1 MASNRNALKKYAPQ
15 ARLDFIQAMT
25 NRAAQFGITKVS
37 ITQGAVQGDLY
48 ILNGKAFPRSV
59 ASQRDRLASRVAR
72 DGFDQAMEA
81 IAYTWFNRFLAIR
94 YMEIHDY
101 FDHGFRV
108 LSHPG
113 GNGEPQIL
121 EQVANVDL
129 PGLNRDEIVSLKL
142 DGTKDEQIYR
152 KIVIAQC
159 NDLHRAMPFLFERID
174 DETELLLPENLLQS
188 DSIIRKLVN
197 EIDEVEWQEI
207 EIIGWLYQ
215 YYISDKKDAVIGKVV
230 KSEDI
235 PAATQLFTPNWIVK
249 YMVQN
254 SLGAQWMA
262 TYPNSALAREME
274 YYIAP
279 AEQTSEVQGQ
289 LDAITPKELDPEA
302 ITLIDPAVGSGHI
315 LVEAYNLF
323 RTIYLERGY
332 TRKEAA
338 RAILSKNLFG
348 LDIDTRAAQMA
359 GFALLMKARADD
371 RSLLRDP
378 PRINV
383 LAIKDSRGIDAD
395 VLASTLVPD
404 ERFELV
410 PSGDL
415 LPETLPQPT
424 LTARRSSSR
433 EGAAIRS
440 LIALFEGA
448 DTFGSLINVPK
459 NIQESLDMIE
469 ALVAKPLSTDLLSR
483 QAQVDA
489 RDQIMPLIHQAR
501 LLGATYD
508 CVVAN
513 PPYIGVKGM
522 NPKLKKYL
530 QDNYGD
536 VKSDVFAAFIVRDTL
551 FAKPSGRLGFMSPFV
566 WMFISSYEKLR
577 SYLLDKKTITSL
589 VQLEYSGFDGAT
601 VPICTFTLS
610 NSHNSDFKGS
620 YVRLSDFRGSENQAP
635 KTLEAIAN
643 PDCGWLFSAA
653 ASDFE
658 KIPGSPIAYWSSDA
672 MLRCYSGGVPLKER
686 APAKLGMR
694 TGDNHK
700 WLRLWHEVSRN
711 NSKYDSS
718 NSQEAV
724 QSGKSW
730 FPYTKGGEFRRWY
743 GNNEWVIFW
752 HNDGYEIKKET
763 LEKYPQLSWE
773 NLGWKISNEHD
784 FFKKSCT
791 WSFISSSNFGVRI
804 ATGGALFDVAGSS
817 AFPATNELYQVAG
830 FLCSKLAFEF
840 LKQLNPTLNFQ
851 VANINSLPWMDV
863 SKHGPQIDEIVQE
876 LLEISKSDWDSKE
889 TSWDFASADVVNQI
903 TIPSSLSQNYACL
916 RDKWRHTT
924 LNMQQ
929 LEAENNRL
937 FIDAYGLKDELSPD
951 VPLHEITLT
960 CNPHYRYGGDLTEAE
975 REERL
980 KSDTMRELISYA
992 VGCVMG
998 RYSLA
1003 EPGLIYAH
1011 SGGVDFDPARYGK
1024 FPVDE
1029 DSIIP
1034 ITDDPW
1040 FEDDAATRIEE
1051 FLGVVWTGAPVM
1063 ETLRILTDG
1072 LTMGKGGEPRDV
1084 LRVYL
1089 SKQFF
1094 KDHLQTYKNRPIY
1107 WLFSSGKQ
1115 KAFEALVYLHRYNEG
1130 TLARMRT
1137 NYVTPLMGKL
1147 QQRIS
1152 DLEAEVASSASSAE
1166 KTRKTKE
1173 KDKFGKQLV
1182 ELRRF
1187 DEELR
1192 HLADQRIAIDLDDGV
1207 KVNYAKFG
1215 NLLSGVDKI
1224 CGKDKDD

>member
-15 ARLDFIQAMT
+15 ARLDFIQAMI
-25 NRAAQFGITKVS
+25 NRAAQFGITKS
-37 ITQGAVQGDLY
+37 TITQGVVQGDLY
-48 ILNGKAFPRSV
+48 ILNGKAFPRAV
-59 ASQRDRLASRVAR
+59 AEQRDRLTSRIAR
-72 DGFDQAMEA
+72 DGFDQVMEA

-108 LSHPG
+108 LSHPEG
-113 GNGEPQIL
+113 HDEPQIL
-121 EQVANVDL
+121 EQIAKVDL
-129 PGLNRDEIVSLKL
+129 PGLKREEIVSLKI

-152 KIVIAQC
+152 KILIAQC

-188 DSIIRKLVN
+188 DSIARKLVN
-197 EIDEVEWQEI
+197 EVDEVEWQEI

-215 YYISDKKDAVIGKVV
+215 YYISDKKDEVIGKVV

-249 YMVQN
+249 YMVHN
-254 SLGAQWMA
+254 SLGAQWME
-262 TYPNSALAREME
+262 TYPNSTLRGEME

-279 AEQTSEVQGQ
+279 SEQTPEVQAQ
-289 LDAITPKELDPEA
+289 LEAITPKELDPES

-338 RAILSKNLFG
+338 RAILTKNLFG

-383 LAIKDSRGIDAD
+383 LAIKDSREMDAD
-395 VLASTLVPD
+395 ALTSTLVPD
-404 ERFELV
+404 ERFEIV

-415 LPETLPQPT
+415 LPDTLPQPT
-424 LTARRSSSR
+424 LTARRSNSK
-433 EGAAIRS
+433 EGAAIRA
-440 LIALFEGA
+440 LIAMFDGA
-448 DTFGSLINVPK
+448 DTFGSLITVPQS
-459 NIQESLDMIE
+459 ILDSLDMIE
-469 ALVAKPLSTDLLSR
+469 ALLAKPISSDLLR
-483 QAQVDA
+483 RHAQLDA
-489 RDQIMPLIHQAR
+489 RDKITPLVNQAR
-501 LLGATYD
+501 LLGSHYD

-530 QDNYGD
+530 QDNFTD
-536 VKSDVFAAFIVRDTL
+536 VKSDVFAAFIIRDTL
-551 FAKPSGRLGFMSPFV
+551 FAKPKGRLGFMSPFV

-577 SYLLDKKTITSL
+577 AYLLDKKTITSL

-610 NSHNSDFKGS
+610 NSHNADFKGS

-635 KTLEAIAN
+635 KTLEAIA
-643 PDCGWLFSAA
+643 DQSCGWFFRAS

-658 KIPGSPIAYWSSDA
+658 KIPGSPIAYWLSKAAFTVFED
-672 MLRCYSGGVPLKER
+672 GVSLSEIAEPR
-686 APAKLGMR
+686 LGLA
-694 TGDNHK
+694 TTDNK
-700 WLRLWHEVSRN
+700 KYLRLWFELSHKSLTLDCKSRE
-711 NSKYDSS
+711 
-718 NSQEAV
+718 EARE
-724 QSGKSW
+724 SGRKW
-730 FPYTKGGEFRRWY
+730 FPYNKGGEFRRWY
-743 GNNEWVIFW
+743 GNNEYFVNWQF
-752 HNDGYEIKKET
+752 DGREIKSDV
-763 LEKYPQLSWE
+763 LRKYPYLNGNPGFVTKNQDFYFRAGITWTYINSAF
-773 NLGWKISNEHD
+773 LGMRYSP
-784 FFKKSCT
+784 SG
-791 WSFISSSNFGVRI
+791 FI
-804 ATGGALFDVAGSS
+804 FDVAGSS
-817 AFPATNELYQVAG
+817 VFPSHDLHFPLLGY
-830 FLCSKLAFEF
+830 LCSKVAKEF
-840 LKQLNPTLNFQ
+840 IDVLNPTM
-851 VANINSLPWMDV
+851 NIQAGNVGKLPIIPAALHAVDQDAVESLV
-863 SKHGPQIDEIVQE
+863 RFSKI
-876 LLEISKSDWDSKE
+876 DWDSFE
-889 TSWDFASADVVNQI
+889 TSWEFAKN
-903 TIPSSLSQNYACL
+903 PLLSIG
-916 RDKWRHTT
+916 
-924 LNMQQ
+924 QQ
-929 LEAENNRL
+929 AQGLEAAYIGLRALWRNQTEEMQSLEEKNNSV
-937 FIDAYGLKDELSPD
+937 FINAYGLQGELTPY
-951 VPLHEITLT
+951 VPISEVTLS
-960 CNPHYRYGGDLTEAE
+960 CNPHYRYGGNLTDIA

-980 KSDTMRELISYA
+980 KSDTMCELISYA
-992 VGCVMG
+992 IGCIMG
-998 RYSLA
+998 RYSLS

-1011 SGGVDFDPARYGK
+1011 SGGVDFDPGRYGT
-1024 FPVDE
+1024 FPADE
-1029 DSIIP
+1029 DGIIP
-1034 ITDDPW
+1034 ITEDPW

-1051 FLGVVWTGAPVM
+1051 FIGLAWPEAPVM
-1063 ETLRILTDG
+1063 ETLGMLTDG
-1072 LTMGKGGEPRDV
+1072 LAMSKGGEPREA
-1084 LRVYL
+1084 LRGYL

-1166 KTRKTKE
+1166 KARKTKE
-1173 KDKFGKQLV
+1173 KDKYGKQLV

-1207 KVNYAKFG
+1207 RVNYAKFG

>member
-15 ARLDFIQAMT
+15 ARLDFIQAIT
-25 NRAAQFGITKVS
+25 NRAAQFGISKSS

-48 ILNGKAFPRSV
+48 ILNGKAFPRAV
-59 ASQRDRLASRVAR
+59 AEQRDRLTSRITR
-72 DGFDQAMEA
+72 DGFEQVMEA

-101 FDHGFRV
+101 FEHGFRV
-108 LSHPG
+108 LSHPQG
-113 GNGEPQIL
+113 HGEPQIL
-121 EQVANVDL
+121 EQVAKVDL

-142 DGTKDEQIYR
+142 DGTKEEQIYR

-188 DSIIRKLVN
+188 DSIVRKLVN
-197 EIDEVEWQEI
+197 EVDEVEWQEI

-215 YYISDKKDAVIGKVV
+215 YYISDKKDEVIGKVV

-262 TYPNSALAREME
+262 TYPNSTLRGEME

-279 AEQTSEVQGQ
+279 SEQTPEVQAQ
-289 LDAITPKELDPEA
+289 LEAITPKELDPES

-338 RAILSKNLFG
+338 RAILTKNLFG

-383 LAIKDSRGIDAD
+383 LAIKDSREMDAD
-395 VLASTLVPD
+395 ALTSTLVPD
-404 ERFELV
+404 ERFEIV

-424 LTARRSSSR
+424 LTARRSNSK
-433 EGAAIRS
+433 EGAAIRA
-440 LIALFEGA
+440 LIGLFDGA
-448 DTFGSLINVPK
+448 DTFGSLITVPQS
-459 NIQESLDMIE
+459 ILDSLDMID
-469 ALVAKPLSTDLLSR
+469 ALLAKPISSDLLRR
-483 QAQVDA
+483 QAQLDA
-489 RDQIMPLIHQAR
+489 RDQITPLVNQAR
-501 LLGATYD
+501 LLGEHYD

-513 PPYIGVKGM
+513 PPYMGSKAMNAALKGFAQ
-522 NPKLKKYL
+522 KQYS
-530 QDNYGD
+530 DG
-536 VKSDVFAAFIVRDTL
+536 KSDL
-551 FAKPSGRLGFMSPFV
+551 FAMFIERGFHFLRENGRHAMVTMQS
-566 WMFISSYEKLR
+566 WMFLSSYEALR
-577 SYLLDKKTITSL
+577 TRLLGEATLNCMAHMGNGVMGIAFGTA
-589 VQLEYSGFDGAT
+589 AT
-601 VPICTFTLS
+601 VFQKIRSTDS
-610 NSHNSDFKGS
+610 KGS
-620 YVRLSDFRGSENQAP
+620 FSWVEWADIEDDKPLKWPPKNERNSSGNAFSGVFRAS
-635 KTLEAIAN
+635 
-643 PDCGWLFSAA
+643 

-658 KIPGSPIAYWSSDA
+658 KIPGSPIAYWVSERIRDVFLEGSD
-672 MLRCYSGGVPLKER
+672 LEEI
-686 APAKLGMR
+686 APVRQGMA
-694 TGDNHK
+694 TGDNDTF
-700 WLRLWHEVSRN
+700 LRAWHEVDTTKVSYNCGTKSEAFSSGSR
-711 NSKYDSS
+711 
-718 NSQEAV
+718 
-724 QSGKSW
+724 W
-730 FPYTKGGEFRRWY
+730 FPYNKGGSYRKWNGNKEFLIRFDR
-743 GNNEWVIFW
+743 EA
-752 HNDGYEIKKET
+752 YEILKT
-763 LEKYPQLSWE
+763 VGNHCPSE
-773 NLGWKISNEHD
+773 NFYFSPAV
-784 FFKKSCT
+784 T
-791 WSFISSSNFGVRI
+791 WSFISSAYFGVRQ
-804 ATGGALFDVAGSS
+804 AEKGFVFDVAGSS
-817 AFPATNELYQVAG
+817 CFPPDEIMSTVTG
-830 FLCSKLAFEF
+830 FLCSKLPTIFLAATNPTINFQAGNIRSLPISKYFE
-840 LKQLNPTLNFQ
+840 QLNVDHL
-851 VANINSLPWMDV
+851 VIRLV
-863 SKHGPQIDEIVQE
+863 EIAR
-876 LLEISKSDWDSKE
+876 SDWDNHE
-889 TSWDFASADVVNQI
+889 RSWDFQSPPILTSSSNTTPSLLSSYNALCDKARNII
-903 TIPSSLSQNYACL
+903 TEMKCL
-916 RDKWRHTT
+916 
-924 LNMQQ
+924 
-929 LEAENNRL
+929 EEENNRV
-937 FIDAYGLKDELSPD
+937 FIDAYGLQKDLTPN
-951 VPLHEITLT
+951 VPLSQITLT
-960 CNPHYRYGGDLTEAE
+960 CNPDYRYGDDLTEAE
-975 REERL
+975 REDQL
-980 KSDTMRELISYA
+980 KSDTMSEIISYA

-1011 SGGVDFDPARYGK
+1011 SGGVDFDPTRYGA
-1024 FPVDE
+1024 FPTDE
-1029 DSIIP
+1029 DGIIP
-1034 ITDDPW
+1034 ITEDPW

-1051 FLGVVWTGAPVM
+1051 FLGVAWPEAPVM
-1063 ETLRILTDG
+1063 ETLSTLTDG
-1072 LTMGKGGEPRDV
+1072 LTMGKGGEPRDA
-1084 LRVYL
+1084 LRGYL

-1166 KTRKTKE
+1166 KARKTKE
-1173 KDKFGKQLV
+1173 KDKLGKQLV

>member
-25 NRAAQFGITKVS
+25 NRAAQFGITKAS

-59 ASQRDRLASRVAR
+59 ASQRDRLASRIAR

-113 GNGEPQIL
+113 SNGEPQIL
-121 EQVANVDL
+121 EQVAKVDL

-142 DGTKDEQIYR
+142 DGSKDEQIYR
-152 KIVIAQC
+152 KILIAQC

-188 DSIIRKLVN
+188 DSIIRKLVD

-215 YYISDKKDAVIGKVV
+215 YYISDKKDEVIGKVV

-279 AEQTSEVQGQ
+279 TEQTPEVQAQ
-289 LDAITPKELDPEA
+289 LDAITSKELDSEA

-338 RAILSKNLFG
+338 RSILSKNLFG

-383 LAIKDSRGIDAD
+383 LAIRDSREMDAD
-395 VLASTLVPD
+395 ALASTLVPD

-410 PSGDL
+410 PSNDL

-424 LTARRSSSR
+424 LTARRSNSK
-433 EGAAIRS
+433 EGAAIRA
-440 LIALFEGA
+440 LIALFDGA
-448 DTFGSLINVPK
+448 DTFGSLITVP
-459 NIQESLDMIE
+459 QSVLGSLDMIE

-536 VKSDVFAAFIVRDTL
+536 VKSDVFAAFIVRGTL
-551 FAKPSGRLGFMSPFV
+551 FAKPNGKLGFMSPFV

-577 SYLLDKKTITSL
+577 SYVLDKKTITSL

-610 NSHNSDFKGS
+610 NTHSADFKGG

-635 KTLEAIAN
+635 KTLEAISDPN
-643 PDCGWLFSAA
+643 CGWFFTAS
-653 ASDFE
+653 ASDFA
-658 KIPGSPIAYWSSDA
+658 KLPGSPIAYWLSEKLRSAFSNFQPLSTFATARQGLSTTDNNRFVRYWHEININDFGHGFSNTSDA
-672 MLRCYSGGVPLKER
+672 DTSGF
-686 APAKLGMR
+686 
-694 TGDNHK
+694 K
-700 WLRLWHEVSRN
+700 WFPFNKGGAYRRWAGN
-711 NSKYDSS
+711 NELVVNWANDGSEIKSTIISKYPYLNGNPDFVAKNTSFYFKPGLTWSALSSGTFSLRDHPIGFIFSDKGQAMFPFDPSHKFSLCGLLNSNVAVQVLKALSPTLDFNSGYIANIPCAIVEASWVPELISISQNDWDSYETS
-718 NSQEAV
+718 WNFQTHSLFRSDNRASSIQAAYRAARIFFDKQTLKMASLEKENNIEFSAVYGLQEAV
-724 QSGKSW
+724 HS
-730 FPYTKGGEFRRWY
+730 
-743 GNNEWVIFW
+743 N
-752 HNDGYEIKKET
+752 
-763 LEKYPQLSWE
+763 
-773 NLGWKISNEHD
+773 ISME
-784 FFKKSCT
+784 S
-791 WSFISSSNFGVRI
+791 
-804 ATGGALFDVAGSS
+804 
-817 AFPATNELYQVAG
+817 
-830 FLCSKLAFEF
+830 
-840 LKQLNPTLNFQ
+840 
-851 VANINSLPWMDV
+851 V
-863 SKHGPQIDEIVQE
+863 S
-876 LLEISKSDWDSKE
+876 
-889 TSWDFASADVVNQI
+889 
-903 TIPSSLSQNYACL
+903 
-916 RDKWRHTT
+916 
-924 LNMQQ
+924 
-929 LEAENNRL
+929 
-937 FIDAYGLKDELSPD
+937 
-951 VPLHEITLT
+951 LT
-960 CNPHYRYGGDLTEAE
+960 CNPHYRYGGNLSDAE
-975 REERL
+975 REDRL
-980 KSDTMRELISYA
+980 RSDTMRELISYA

-1011 SGGVDFDPARYGK
+1011 SGGIDFNLNRYGR
-1024 FPVDE
+1024 FPADE
-1029 DSIIP
+1029 DGIIP
-1034 ITDDPW
+1034 ITEDPW
-1040 FEDDAATRIEE
+1040 FEDDVTNRIEE
-1051 FLGVVWTGAPVM
+1051 FLGVAWPAAPVM
-1063 ETLRILTDG
+1063 ETLSTLTDG
-1072 LTMGKGGEPRDV
+1072 LTIGKGGEPRDA
-1084 LRVYL
+1084 LRGYL

-1152 DLEAEVASSASSAE
+1152 DLEADVASSASSAE
-1166 KTRKTKE
+1166 KARKTKE

>member
-1 MASNRNALKKYAPQ
+1 MASNRNALKKYGPQ

-25 NRAAQFGITKVS
+25 NRAAQFGITKAS

-48 ILNGKAFPRSV
+48 ILNGKAFPRS
-59 ASQRDRLASRVAR
+59 AAGQRDRLASRITR

-108 LSHPG
+108 LSHPEG
-113 GNGEPQIL
+113 HSEPQIL
-121 EQVANVDL
+121 EQVAKVDL

-152 KIVIAQC
+152 KILIAQC

-197 EIDEVEWQEI
+197 EIDEVEWREI

-215 YYISDKKDAVIGKVV
+215 YYISDKKDEVIGKVV

-249 YMVQN
+249 YIVQN

-262 TYPNSALAREME
+262 TYPNSTLRGEME

-279 AEQTSEVQGQ
+279 GEQTPEVQAQ
-289 LDAITPKELDPEA
+289 VEAITPKELDPEL

-338 RAILSKNLFG
+338 RAILTKNLFG

-378 PRINV
+378 PKINV
-383 LAIKDSRGIDAD
+383 IAIKDGHEMDAD
-395 VLASTLVPD
+395 ALTSAVVPD
-404 ERFELV
+404 EPFEIV

-424 LTARRSSSR
+424 LTARRESSK
-433 EGAAIRS
+433 EGAAIRA

-448 DTFGSLINVPK
+448 DNFGSLITVPQDILK
-459 NIQESLDMIE
+459 SLDMIE
-469 ALVAKPLSTDLLSR
+469 ALLATPISTDLLQR
-483 QAQVDA
+483 QAQLDA
-489 RDQIMPLIHQAR
+489 REQITPLINQAR
-501 LLGATYD
+501 LLGARYD

-513 PPYIGVKGM
+513 PPYGGSRYM
-522 NPKLKKYL
+522 NNDLRL
-530 QDNYGD
+530 FARDNYELSKADLYTMFLQRGF
-536 VKSDVFAAFIVRDTL
+536 SLCREN
-551 FAKPSGRLGFMSPFV
+551 GRSSYVCPFV
-566 WMFISSYEKLR
+566 WMYTSTFEEIRKLI
-577 SYLLDKKTITSL
+577 LDKASICSL
-589 VQLEYSGFDGAT
+589 IQLEYNAFEPAMVPVATFSLLHDLKTSGTYIDLGE
-601 VPICTFTLS
+601 
-610 NSHNSDFKGS
+610 FKGHN
-620 YVRLSDFRGSENQAP
+620 NQAP
-635 KTLEAIAN
+635 RTLDAIAD
-643 PDCGWLFSAA
+643 PTVPYRYQAESASFA
-653 ASDFE
+653 
-658 KIPGSPIAYWSSDA
+658 KIPGSPIAYKASPS
-672 MLRCYSGGVPLKER
+672 LRSLFSTER
-686 APAKLGMR
+686 
-694 TGDNHK
+694 
-700 WLRLWHEVSRN
+700 RL
-711 NSKYDSS
+711 
-718 NSQEAV
+718 
-724 QSGKSW
+724 
-730 FPYTKGGEFRRWY
+730 GEFCDFTGSQNKT
-743 GNNEWVIFW
+743 GNNEIYTRMHWELNVADVGQGRRW
-752 HNDGYEIKKET
+752 TVYAKGGG
-763 LEKYPQLSWE
+763 EKRW
-773 NLGWKISNEHD
+773 
-784 FFKKSCT
+784 F
-791 WSFISSSNFGVRI
+791 
-804 ATGGALFDVAGSS
+804 
-817 AFPATNELYQVAG
+817 G
-830 FLCSKLAFEF
+830 FLNSVVDWSISAREFYMQNPTSNLLSEAFWFRPGITYSMLTSNTATFRILPNGCVYDMGGPSFHPDPQDNYIF
-840 LKQLNPTLNFQ
+840 LSLCNSNIAKIVFNILNPTLNLQTRDVKNLPVHSALFSKRHELNAI
-851 VANINSLPWMDV
+851 VSKLVDAATDDWNSLETSAGFVRPTALNYKNAEEGILSAIRLTKERIQNV
-863 SKHGPQIDEIVQE
+863 RELEIE
-876 LLEISKSDWDSKE
+876 NNRILLEI
-889 TSWDFASADVVNQI
+889 
-903 TIPSSLSQNYACL
+903 
-916 RDKWRHTT
+916 
-924 LNMQQ
+924 
-929 LEAENNRL
+929 
-937 FIDAYGLKDELSPD
+937 YGLSGNISPD
-951 VPLHEITLT
+951 IKDRDIFFEETDIAI
-960 CNPHYRYGGDLTEAE
+960 EAK
-975 REERL
+975 RIF
-980 KSDTMRELISYA
+980 SFA

-1003 EPGLIYAH
+1003 EQGLIYAH
-1011 SGGVDFDPARYGK
+1011 SGGIDFNQNRYGQ
-1024 FPVDE
+1024 FPADE
-1029 DSIIP
+1029 DGIVP
-1034 ITDDPW
+1034 ITEDTW
-1040 FEDDAATRIEE
+1040 FEDDAATRVEE
-1051 FLGVVWTGAPVM
+1051 FLGVVWSEVPVM
-1063 ETLRILTDG
+1063 ETLRTLTDG
-1072 LTMGKGGEPRDV
+1072 LTMGKGGEPRDA
-1084 LRVYL
+1084 LRGYL

-1147 QQRIS
+1147 QQRIN

-1166 KTRKTKE
+1166 KARKTKE
-1173 KDKFGKQLV
+1173 KEKFGKQLV
-1182 ELRRF
+1182 ELRHF

-1192 HLADQRIAIDLDDGV
+1192 HLADQRIVIDLNDGV

>member
-15 ARLDFIQAMT
+15 ARLDFIQAIT
-25 NRAAQFGITKVS
+25 NRAAQFGISKSS

-48 ILNGKAFPRSV
+48 ILNGKAFPRAV
-59 ASQRDRLASRVAR
+59 AEQRDRLTSRIAR
-72 DGFDQAMEA
+72 DGFEQVMDA

-108 LSHPG
+108 LSHPQG
-113 GNGEPQIL
+113 HGEPQIL
-121 EQVANVDL
+121 EQVAKVDL

-152 KIVIAQC
+152 KILIAQC
-159 NDLHRAMPFLFERID
+159 NDLHRAIPFLFERID

-188 DSIIRKLVN
+188 DSIVRKLVN
-197 EIDEVEWQEI
+197 EVDEVEWQEI

-215 YYISDKKDAVIGKVV
+215 YYISDKKDEVIGKVV

-262 TYPNSALAREME
+262 TYPNSTLRGEME

-279 AEQTSEVQGQ
+279 SEQTPEVQAQ
-289 LDAITPKELDPEA
+289 LEAITPKELDPES

-338 RAILSKNLFG
+338 RTILTKNLFG

-378 PRINV
+378 PMINV
-383 LAIKDSRGIDAD
+383 LAIKDSREMDAD
-395 VLASTLVPD
+395 TLTSTLVPD
-404 ERFELV
+404 ERFEIV

-415 LPETLPQPT
+415 LPETLPQPI
-424 LTARRSSSR
+424 LTARRSNSK
-433 EGAAIRS
+433 EGAAIRA
-440 LIALFEGA
+440 LIGLFDGA
-448 DTFGSLINVPK
+448 DTFGSLITVPQ
-459 NIQESLDMIE
+459 NILDSLDMIE
-469 ALVAKPLSTDLLSR
+469 ALLAKPISSDLLRR
-483 QAQVDA
+483 QAQLDA
-489 RDQIMPLIHQAR
+489 RDQIAPLVNQAR
-501 LLGATYD
+501 LLGARYD

-530 QDNYGD
+530 QDYFTD
-536 VKSDVFAAFIVRDTL
+536 VKSDVFAAFIIRDTM
-551 FAKPSGRLGFMSPFV
+551 FAKPTGKLGFMSPFV

-577 SYLLDKKTITSL
+577 AYLLDKKTITSL

-610 NSHNSDFKGS
+610 NSHNADFKGG

-643 PDCGWLFSAA
+643 PDCGWFFSAS

-658 KIPGSPIAYWSSDA
+658 KIPGSPIAYWVSERIRDVFLEGSD
-672 MLRCYSGGVPLKER
+672 LEEI
-686 APAKLGMR
+686 APVRQGMA
-694 TGDNHK
+694 TGDNDTF
-700 WLRLWHEVSRN
+700 LRAWHEVDTTKVSYNCGTKSEAFSSGSR
-711 NSKYDSS
+711 
-718 NSQEAV
+718 
-724 QSGKSW
+724 W
-730 FPYTKGGEFRRWY
+730 FPYNKGGSYRKWNGNKEFLIRFDR
-743 GNNEWVIFW
+743 EA
-752 HNDGYEIKKET
+752 YEILKT
-763 LEKYPQLSWE
+763 VGNHCPSE
-773 NLGWKISNEHD
+773 NFYFSPAV
-784 FFKKSCT
+784 T
-791 WSFISSSNFGVRI
+791 WSFISSAYFGVRQ
-804 ATGGALFDVAGSS
+804 AEKGFVFDVAGSS
-817 AFPATNELYQVAG
+817 CFPPYEIMSTVTG
-830 FLCSKLAFEF
+830 FLCSKLPTIFLAATNPTINFQAGNIRSLPISKNFE
-840 LKQLNPTLNFQ
+840 QLNVDHL
-851 VANINSLPWMDV
+851 VIRLV
-863 SKHGPQIDEIVQE
+863 EIAR
-876 LLEISKSDWDSKE
+876 SDWDNHERSWGFQSLPIL
-889 TSWDFASADVVNQI
+889 TSSSNTTPSLLSSYNALCDKARNII
-903 TIPSSLSQNYACL
+903 TEMKCL
-916 RDKWRHTT
+916 
-924 LNMQQ
+924 
-929 LEAENNRL
+929 EEENNRV
-937 FIDAYGLKDELSPD
+937 FIDAYGLQKDLTPN
-951 VPLHEITLT
+951 VPLSQITLT
-960 CNPHYRYGGDLTEAE
+960 CNPDYRYGDELTEAG
-975 REERL
+975 REDQL
-980 KSDTMRELISYA
+980 KSDTMSEIISYA

-1024 FPVDE
+1024 FASDE
-1029 DSIIP
+1029 DGIIP
-1034 ITDDPW
+1034 ITEDPW
-1040 FEDDAATRIEE
+1040 FEDDAAIRIEE
-1051 FLGVVWTGAPVM
+1051 FLGVAWPDAPIM
-1063 ETLRILTDG
+1063 ETLGTLTDG
-1072 LTMGKGGEPRDV
+1072 LTMGKGGEPRDA
-1084 LRVYL
+1084 LRGYL

-1147 QQRIS
+1147 QQRIN
-1152 DLEAEVASSASSAE
+1152 DLEAEVVSSASSAE
-1166 KTRKTKE
+1166 KARKTKE
-1173 KDKFGKQLV
+1173 KDKLGKQLV

-1207 KVNYAKFG
+1207 KVNYGKFG
-1215 NLLSGVDKI
+1215 NLLAGVDKI

>member
-25 NRAAQFGITKVS
+25 NRAAQFGISKSS

-48 ILNGKAFPRSV
+48 ILNGKAFPRAV
-59 ASQRDRLASRVAR
+59 AEQRDRLTSRIAR
-72 DGFDQAMEA
+72 DGFEQVMEA

-101 FDHGFRV
+101 FDHGFRI
-108 LSHPG
+108 LSHPQG
-113 GNGEPQIL
+113 HGEPQIL
-121 EQVANVDL
+121 EQVAKVDL

-152 KIVIAQC
+152 KILIAQC

-188 DSIIRKLVN
+188 DSIVRKLVN
-197 EIDEVEWQEI
+197 EVDEFEWQEI

-215 YYISDKKDAVIGKVV
+215 YYISDKKDEVIGKVV

-262 TYPNSALAREME
+262 TYPNSTLRGEME

-279 AEQTSEVQGQ
+279 GEQTPEVQAQ
-289 LDAITPKELDPEA
+289 LDAITPKELDPES

-338 RAILSKNLFG
+338 RAILTKNLFG
-348 LDIDTRAAQMA
+348 LDIDTRAGQMA

-383 LAIKDSRGIDAD
+383 LAIKDSREMDAD
-395 VLASTLVPD
+395 ALTSTLAPN
-404 ERFELV
+404 ERFEIV

-424 LTARRSSSR
+424 LATRRSNSK
-433 EGAAIRS
+433 EGAAIRALIS
-440 LIALFEGA
+440 LFDGA
-448 DTFGSLINVPK
+448 DTFGSLITVPQS
-459 NIQESLDMIE
+459 ILDSLDMIE
-469 ALVAKPLSTDLLSR
+469 VLLAKPISSDLLRR
-483 QAQVDA
+483 QAQLDA
-489 RDQIMPLIHQAR
+489 RDQITPLVNQAR
-501 LLGATYD
+501 LLGAHYD

-530 QDNYGD
+530 QDNFTD
-536 VKSDVFAAFIVRDTL
+536 VKSDVFAAFIIRDTL
-551 FAKPSGRLGFMSPFV
+551 FAKPKGRLGFMSPFV

-577 SYLLDKKTITSL
+577 AYLLDKKTITSL

-610 NSHNSDFKGS
+610 NSHNADFKGG
-620 YVRLSDFRGSENQAP
+620 YVRLSDFRGSETQAP

-643 PDCGWLFSAA
+643 PNCAWLFRAS
-653 ASDFE
+653 ASDFGN
-658 KIPGSPIAYWSSDA
+658 IPGSPIAYWLSRAVLASF
-672 MLRCYSGGVPLKER
+672 KENR
-686 APAKLGMR
+686 KLGELAPGSFGMS
-694 TGDNHK
+694 TADTSIIHQ
-700 WLRLWHEVSRN
+700 WFEVPRSRILFDAIT
-711 NSKYDSS
+711 SEQFDEHTPFAPYD
-718 NSQEAV
+718 
-724 QSGKSW
+724 
-730 FPYTKGGEFRRWY
+730 KGGPFRRWY
-743 GNNEWVIFW
+743 GNRCHVINW
-752 HNDGYEIKKET
+752 KNDGRSVRGNERAAVRNSQHFCKPHVSWT
-763 LEKYPQLSWE
+763 LVTSGL
-773 NLGWKISNEHD
+773 
-784 FFKKSCT
+784 F
-791 WSFISSSNFGVRI
+791 SSRRFGR
-804 ATGGALFDVAGSS
+804 
-817 AFPATNELYQVAG
+817 G
-830 FLCSKLAFEF
+830 FLLDTASNSIYDSPSIDYRLA
-840 LKQLNPTLNFQ
+840 LGVLNSAYMRHIAPVINPTLNFSCGVIDNVPVPSLSETQ
-851 VANINSLPWMDV
+851 VAR
-863 SKHGPQIDEIVQE
+863 
-876 LLEISKSDWDSKE
+876 LLQLVDTLEEISQYDWNSYE
-889 TSWDFASADVVNQI
+889 TSWDFKRLELIQKNEVSPTLAD
-903 TIPSSLSQNYACL
+903 TYARL
-916 RDKWRHTT
+916 RVQWHDKT
-924 LNMQQ
+924 NEMQR
-929 LEAENNRL
+929 LEVENSRL
-937 FIDAYGLKDELSPD
+937 FIEAYGLQDELASD
-951 VPLHEITLT
+951 ARIAEITLT
-960 CNPHYRYGGDLTEAE
+960 CNPHYRYGGDLTEPE

-1024 FPVDE
+1024 FPADE
-1029 DSIIP
+1029 DGIIP
-1034 ITDDPW
+1034 ITEDPW

-1051 FLGVVWTGAPVM
+1051 FLGVAWPEAPVM
-1063 ETLRILTDG
+1063 ETLSTLTDG
-1072 LTMGKGGEPRDV
+1072 LTLGKGGEPRDA
-1084 LRVYL
+1084 LRGYL

-1166 KTRKTKE
+1166 KARKTKE
-1173 KDKFGKQLV
+1173 KDKHGKQLV

-1215 NLLSGVDKI
+1215 TLLSGVDKI

>member
-25 NRAAQFGITKVS
+25 NRAAQFGITKAS
-37 ITQGAVQGDLY
+37 IAQGAVQGDLY

-59 ASQRDRLASRVAR
+59 ASQRDRLVSRIAR

-113 GNGEPQIL
+113 GNVEPQIL
-121 EQVANVDL
+121 EQVAKVDL

-188 DSIIRKLVN
+188 DSIIRKFVN

-274 YYIAP
+274 YYITP
-279 AEQTSEVQGQ
+279 FEQTHEVQAQ

-378 PRINV
+378 PKINV
-383 LAIKDSRGIDAD
+383 LAIKDSREMDSDA
-395 VLASTLVPD
+395 LASTLVPD

-410 PSGDL
+410 PSNDL

-424 LTARRSSSR
+424 LTARRSNST
-433 EGAAIRS
+433 EGAAIRA
-440 LIALFEGA
+440 LIAMFDGA
-448 DTFGSLINVPK
+448 DTFGSLITVPQS
-459 NIQESLDMIE
+459 ILGSLDMIE

-501 LLGATYD
+501 LLAATYD

-551 FAKPSGRLGFMSPFV
+551 FAKPNGRLGFMSPFV

-610 NSHNSDFKGS
+610 NSHNANLNGS

-643 PDCGWLFSAA
+643 PACGWFFRAS
-653 ASDFE
+653 ASDFQ
-658 KIPGSPIAYWSSDA
+658 KIPGSPIAYWVSQFERDLYAGGQLLEKVSSPRKGID
-672 MLRCYSGGVPLKER
+672 
-686 APAKLGMR
+686 
-694 TGDNHK
+694 TGENAAF
-700 WLRLWHEVSRN
+700 LRLWHEVS
-711 NSKYDSS
+711 KLKLYQLGGD
-718 NSQEAV
+718 
-724 QSGKSW
+724 KW
-730 FPYTKGGEFRRWY
+730 FPYNKGGEFRRWY
-743 GNNEWVIFW
+743 GNREYVVNWK
-752 HNDGYEIKKET
+752 NDGFEIKKR
-763 LEKYPQLSWE
+763 LEWEKKKPTIRNSRFFLNEGFSW
-773 NLGWKISNEHD
+773 
-784 FFKKSCT
+784 T
-791 WSFISSSNFGVRI
+791 TISS
-804 ATGGALFDVAGSS
+804 GGFSARYTPADSLFDNGGCTLFAEKHLGIIGLFINSVVMSRY
-817 AFPATNELYQVAG
+817 L
-830 FLCSKLAFEF
+830 EF
-840 LKQLNPTLNFQ
+840 LSPTLNFQ
-851 VANINSLPWMDV
+851 PGDIGKALFLPKCLHLADV
-863 SKHGPQIDEIVQE
+863 SQILVGIA
-876 LLEISKSDWDSKE
+876 KSDWDMYE
-889 TSWDFASADVVNQI
+889 TSWDFGKS
-903 TIPSSLSQNYACL
+903 PLLSLS
-916 RDKWRHTT
+916 KGEGT
-924 LNMQQ
+924 LFDSYISMRAYWGENVKKLHQ
-929 LEAENNRL
+929 LEVDNNRN
-937 FIDAYGLKDELSPD
+937 FIEAYELGQSLSPD
-951 VPLHEITLT
+951 LDVSKITLT
-960 CNPHYRYGGDLTEAE
+960 SNPAYRYGRDLTDAE
-975 REERL
+975 LDVRL

-992 VGCVMG
+992 IGCVMG
-998 RYSLA
+998 RYSLV

-1011 SGGVDFDPARYGK
+1011 SGGIDFDPSRYGK
-1024 FPVDE
+1024 FPADE
-1029 DSIIP
+1029 DGIIP
-1034 ITDDPW
+1034 ITEDRW
-1040 FEDDAATRIEE
+1040 FEDDAASRVEE
-1051 FLGVVWTGAPVM
+1051 FLGLAWPKAPVI
-1063 ETLRILTDG
+1063 ETLRALTDG
-1072 LTMGKGGEPRDV
+1072 LTMGKGGEPRDT
-1084 LRVYL
+1084 LRGYL

-1147 QQRIS
+1147 QQRIN

-1166 KTRKTKE
+1166 KARKIKE
-1173 KDKFGKQLV
+1173 KDKLGKQLV

>member
-25 NRAAQFGITKVS
+25 NRAAQFGITKAS

-59 ASQRDRLASRVAR
+59 ASQRDRLASRIAR

-108 LSHPG
+108 LSHPE

-121 EQVANVDL
+121 EQVAKVDL

-152 KIVIAQC
+152 KILISQC

-197 EIDEVEWQEI
+197 EIDDVEWQEI

-215 YYISDKKDAVIGKVV
+215 YYISDKKDEVIGKVV

-262 TYPNSALAREME
+262 TYPNSALVREME

-279 AEQTSEVQGQ
+279 AEQTPEVQGQ

-323 RTIYLERGY
+323 RAIYLERGY

-383 LAIKDSRGIDAD
+383 LAIRDSREMDAD
-395 VLASTLVPD
+395 ALASTLVPD

-410 PSGDL
+410 ASNDL

-424 LTARRSSSR
+424 LAARRSNSK
-433 EGAAIRS
+433 EGAAIRA
-440 LIALFEGA
+440 LIALFDGA
-448 DTFGSLINVPK
+448 DTFGSLITVPQS
-459 NIQESLDMIE
+459 ILGSLNMIE

-483 QAQVDA
+483 QAQVEA

-501 LLGATYD
+501 LLAATYD

-551 FAKPSGRLGFMSPFV
+551 FAKPIGRLGFMSPFV

-610 NSHNSDFKGS
+610 NSHNADFKGG

-635 KTLEAIAN
+635 KTIEAIAN
-643 PDCGWLFSAA
+643 PNCGWFFRAS

-658 KIPGSPIAYWSSDA
+658 KIPGSPIAYWVSEQIRNLFA
-672 MLRCYSGGVPLKER
+672 EGPELEQIAPCRQGV
-686 APAKLGMR
+686 ATA
-694 TGDNHK
+694 DNDRF
-700 WLRLWHEVSRN
+700 LRLWHEIDKQKFGIGFKSAYEAKK
-711 NSKYDSS
+711 SKL
-718 NSQEAV
+718 
-724 QSGKSW
+724 KW
-730 FPYTKGGEFRRWY
+730 FPYNKGGNFRLWY
-743 GNNEWVIFW
+743 GNNEYLVNWED
-752 HNDGYEIKKET
+752 DGAEIKSTRPRAAIRNPE
-763 LEKYPQLSWE
+763 Y
-773 NLGWKISNEHD
+773 
-784 FFKKSCT
+784 FFKNSVT
-791 WSFISSSNFGVRI
+791 WTLISSAKFGVRYSDS
-804 ATGGALFDVAGSS
+804 GAIFDVGGSGC
-817 AFPATNELYQVAG
+817 FPNLSEQFLVLG
-830 FLCSKLAFEF
+830 FLASPICFGMLRAT
-840 LKQLNPTLNFQ
+840 NPTLNFQ
-851 VANINSLPWMDV
+851 VGNISALPL
-863 SKHGPQIDEIVQE
+863 QIQRLDGNTINALGLVGIHRE
-876 LLEISKSDWDSKE
+876 
-889 TSWDFASADVVNQI
+889 FI
-903 TIPSSLSQNYACL
+903 TA
-916 RDKWRHTT
+916 
-924 LNMQQ
+924 
-929 LEAENNRL
+929 A
-937 FIDAYGLKDELSPD
+937 
-951 VPLHEITLT
+951 
-960 CNPHYRYGGDLTEAE
+960 
-975 REERL
+975 
-980 KSDTMRELISYA
+980 
-992 VGCVMG
+992 
-998 RYSLA
+998 
-1003 EPGLIYAH
+1003 
-1011 SGGVDFDPARYGK
+1011 AR
-1024 FPVDE
+1024 
-1029 DSIIP
+1029 
-1034 ITDDPW
+1034 
-1040 FEDDAATRIEE
+1040 
-1051 FLGVVWTGAPVM
+1051 
-1063 ETLRILTDG
+1063 
-1072 LTMGKGGEPRDV
+1072 
-1084 LRVYL
+1084 
-1089 SKQFF
+1089 
-1094 KDHLQTYKNRPIY
+1094 
-1107 WLFSSGKQ
+1107 
-1115 KAFEALVYLHRYNEG
+1115 
-1130 TLARMRT
+1130 
-1137 NYVTPLMGKL
+1137 
-1147 QQRIS
+1147 
-1152 DLEAEVASSASSAE
+1152 
-1166 KTRKTKE
+1166 
-1173 KDKFGKQLV
+1173 
-1182 ELRRF
+1182 
-1187 DEELR
+1187 
-1192 HLADQRIAIDLDDGV
+1192 
-1207 KVNYAKFG
+1207 
-1215 NLLSGVDKI
+1215 
-1224 CGKDKDD
+1224 

>member
-25 NRAAQFGITKVS
+25 NRAAQFGITKAS

-59 ASQRDRLASRVAR
+59 ASQRDRLASRIAR

-121 EQVANVDL
+121 EQVAKVDL

-215 YYISDKKDAVIGKVV
+215 YYISDKKDEVIGKVV

-279 AEQTSEVQGQ
+279 TEQTPEVQAQ
-289 LDAITPKELDPEA
+289 LDAITSKELDPEA

-383 LAIKDSRGIDAD
+383 LAIRDSREMDAEA
-395 VLASTLVPD
+395 LASTLVPD

-410 PSGDL
+410 PSNDL

-424 LTARRSSSR
+424 LTARRSNSK
-433 EGAAIRS
+433 EGAAIRA
-440 LIALFEGA
+440 LIALFDSA
-448 DTFGSLINVPK
+448 DTFGSLITVPQS
-459 NIQESLDMIE
+459 ILGSLDMIE

-501 LLGATYD
+501 LLAATYD

-610 NSHNSDFKGS
+610 NSHNADFKGS

-643 PDCGWLFSAA
+643 PDCGWLFRAS

-658 KIPGSPIAYWSSDA
+658 KIPGSPIAYWVGQNV
-672 MLRCYSGGVPLKER
+672 LRSFQLGEKLHESATPR
-686 APAKLGMR
+686 AGMI
-694 TGDNHK
+694 TGNNS
-700 WLRLWHEVSRN
+700 RFVRFAHEVSLLRVG
-711 NSKYDSS
+711 YRFS
-718 NSQEAV
+718 NRELAKK
-724 QSGKSW
+724 SGKRW
-730 FPYTKGGEFRRWY
+730 FPYQKGGPFRKY
-743 GNNEWVIFW
+743 SGNMEYVVDWE
-752 HNDGYEIKKET
+752 NDGARLRT
-763 LEKYPQLSWE
+763 TRDE
-773 NLGWKISNEHD
+773 NGKVPAHAFNEDYIFRHNVN
-784 FFKKSCT
+784 
-791 WSFISSSNFGVRI
+791 WSAVTSGIFSSRI
-804 ATGGALFDVAGSS
+804 TICGCLFDASGSAAFPVNFDDVFMLS
-817 AFPATNELYQVAG
+817 AFLNSPVARL
-830 FLCSKLAFEF
+830 FIIAI
-840 LKQLNPTLNFQ
+840 NPTLNFQ
-851 VANINSLPWMDV
+851 AWEIGNLPVLKGEVEPHREAIVARTQALRNIAETDWNSR
-863 SKHGPQIDEIVQE
+863 
-876 LLEISKSDWDSKE
+876 E
-889 TSWDFASADVVNQI
+889 TSWDFDVHPLLSRGCVQS
-903 TIPSSLSQNYACL
+903 TISESY
-916 RDKWRHTT
+916 DKLHFLWQTT
-924 LNMQQ
+924 ISEMQR
-929 LEAENNRL
+929 LERENNL
-937 FIDAYGLKDELSPD
+937 VLITAYGLSGELSPD
-951 VPLHEITLT
+951 VRLPEITIT
-960 CNPHYRYGGDLTEAE
+960 CNPHYRYGGDLTDAE
-975 REERL
+975 RNERL

-998 RYSLA
+998 RYSLS
-1003 EPGLIYAH
+1003 EPGIIYAH
-1011 SGGVDFDPARYGK
+1011 SGGVDFDSARYGK
-1024 FPVDE
+1024 FTADE
-1029 DSIIP
+1029 DGIIP
-1034 ITDDPW
+1034 VTEDPW
-1040 FEDDAATRIEE
+1040 FEDDAAARIEE
-1051 FLGVVWTGAPVM
+1051 FLGVAWPEAPVM
-1063 ETLRILTDG
+1063 ETLRTLTDG

-1166 KTRKTKE
+1166 KARKTKE

>member
-1 MASNRNALKKYAPQ
+1 MASNRNALKRYAPQ

-25 NRAAQFGITKVS
+25 NRAAQFGITKAG

-48 ILNGKAFPRSV
+48 ILNGKAFPRAV
-59 ASQRDRLASRVAR
+59 AEQRGRLTSRIAR
-72 DGFDQAMEA
+72 DGFDQVMEA

-108 LSHPG
+108 LSHPEG
-113 GNGEPQIL
+113 HGEPQIL
-121 EQVANVDL
+121 EQVAKVDL

-152 KIVIAQC
+152 KILIAQC

-174 DETELLLPENLLQS
+174 DETELLLPETLLQS
-188 DSIIRKLVN
+188 DSIVRKLVN

-215 YYISDKKDAVIGKVV
+215 YYISDKKDEVIGKVV

-262 TYPNSALAREME
+262 TYPNSTLRGEME

-279 AEQTSEVQGQ
+279 AEQTQEVRAQ
-289 LDAITPKELDPEA
+289 LEAITPKELDPES

-383 LAIKDSRGIDAD
+383 LAIKDSREIDAEA
-395 VLASTLVPD
+395 LTSTLVPD
-404 ERFELV
+404 ERFEIV
-410 PSGDL
+410 PTGDP

-424 LTARRSSSR
+424 LTAQRSNSR
-433 EGAAIRS
+433 ESSAIRA
-440 LIALFEGA
+440 LIALFDEA
-448 DTFGSLINVPK
+448 DTFGSLLTVPK
-459 NIQESLDMIE
+459 SILDSLDMIE
-469 ALVAKPLSTDLLSR
+469 ALLEKPLSNDLLRR
-483 QAQVDA
+483 QAQLDA
-489 RDQIMPLIHQAR
+489 RDQITPLVNQAR
-501 LLGATYD
+501 LLGTEYD

-513 PPYIGVKGM
+513 PPYIGGKGM
-522 NPKLKKYL
+522 NPLLKKYL
-530 QDNYGD
+530 QDNFEE
-536 VKSDVFAAFIVRDTL
+536 VKSDVFAAFIIRSTWL
-551 FAKPSGRLGFMSPFV
+551 AKPNGALGFMSPFV
-566 WMFISSYEKLR
+566 WMFISSYERLR
-577 SYLLDKKTITSL
+577 AYLLDRKTITSL

-610 NSHNSDFKGS
+610 NRHNADFKGG
-620 YVRLSDFRGSENQAP
+620 YVRLSNFRGADKQAP

-643 PDCGWLFSAA
+643 PNCGWFFRAS
-653 ASDFE
+653 ASDFQ
-658 KIPGSPIAYWSSDA
+658 KIPGAPLLYQLSKEAINSFSHSKTVADFGGFKRGISTADNNRF
-672 MLRCYSGGVPLKER
+672 LRFWY
-686 APAKLGMR
+686 
-694 TGDNHK
+694 
-700 WLRLWHEVSRN
+700 EVSVGHVG
-711 NSKYDSS
+711 SK
-718 NSQEAV
+718 
-724 QSGKSW
+724 W
-730 FPYTKGGEFRRWY
+730 RPYNKGGDMRRWY
-743 GNNEWVIFW
+743 GNQSFVIEWA
-752 HNDGYEIKKET
+752 NDGKALNAFNGSYVRNIQHCFKPAVSYSSLTSGLPSFRFYENH
-763 LEKYPQLSWE
+763 L
-773 NLGWKISNEHD
+773 HD
-784 FFKKSCT
+784 QAG
-791 WSFISSSNFGVRI
+791 NFLPCNNIDEAMGRI
-804 ATGGALFDVAGSS
+804 GALNS
-817 AFPATNELYQVAG
+817 AIGIYL
-830 FLCSKLAFEF
+830 
-840 LKQLNPTLNFQ
+840 LKTLSPTLNILIEDLGKLPVVFDEKTIEIATKCVSIARADWNHYEIALDFSIPLILSSCKRPSLDQ
-851 VANINSLPWMDV
+851 SYTDLLAYWESEINTLA
-863 SKHGPQIDEIVQE
+863 
-876 LLEISKSDWDSKE
+876 LLE
-889 TSWDFASADVVNQI
+889 
-903 TIPSSLSQNYACL
+903 L
-916 RDKWRHTT
+916 
-924 LNMQQ
+924 
-929 LEAENNRL
+929 ENNSTFVKFYNL
-937 FIDAYGLKDELSPD
+937 EQDISPA
-951 VPLHEITLT
+951 VCRSQITLT
-960 CNPHYRYGGDLTEAE
+960 CNPHYRYGSDLSNTD
-975 REERL
+975 RDERL

-992 VGCVMG
+992 IGCVMG

-1011 SGGVDFDPARYGK
+1011 AGGIGFDPARYGN
-1024 FPVDE
+1024 FPADE
-1029 DSIIP
+1029 DGIIP
-1034 ITDDPW
+1034 ITEDPW

-1051 FLGVVWTGAPVM
+1051 FLRVAWPKAQVID
-1063 ETLRILTDG
+1063 TLRTLTDG
-1072 LTMGKGGEPRDV
+1072 LTMGKSGEPRDA
-1084 LRVYL
+1084 LRGYL
-1089 SKQFF
+1089 SKHFF

-1152 DLEAEVASSASSAE
+1152 DLEAEVASSTSSAE
-1166 KTRKTKE
+1166 KARKTKE
-1173 KDKFGKQLV
+1173 KDRLGKQLI
-1182 ELRRF
+1182 ELRGF

-1192 HLADQRIAIDLDDGV
+1192 HLADQRIAIDPDDGV

-1215 NLLSGVDKI
+1215 SMLSGVDKI
-1224 CGKDKDD
+1224 CGKDKDG

>member
-25 NRAAQFGITKVS
+25 NRAAQFGISKSS

-48 ILNGKAFPRSV
+48 ILNGKAFPRAV
-59 ASQRDRLASRVAR
+59 AEQRDRLTSRIAR
-72 DGFDQAMEA
+72 DGFEQVMEA

-108 LSHPG
+108 LSHPQEH
-113 GNGEPQIL
+113 GEPQIL
-121 EQVANVDL
+121 EQVAKVDL

-152 KIVIAQC
+152 KILIAQC

-188 DSIIRKLVN
+188 DSIVRKLVN
-197 EIDEVEWQEI
+197 EVDEVEWQEI

-215 YYISDKKDAVIGKVV
+215 YYISDKKDEVIGKVV

-262 TYPNSALAREME
+262 TYPKSTLRGEME

-279 AEQTSEVQGQ
+279 SEQTPEVQAQ
-289 LDAITPKELDPEA
+289 LEAITPKELDPES

-338 RAILSKNLFG
+338 RAILTKNLFG

-383 LAIKDSRGIDAD
+383 LAIKDSREMDAD
-395 VLASTLVPD
+395 ALTSTLVPD
-404 ERFELV
+404 ERFEFV
-410 PSGDL
+410 PSNDL

-424 LTARRSSSR
+424 ITARRSNSK
-433 EGAAIRS
+433 EGAAIRALIS
-440 LIALFEGA
+440 LFDGA
-448 DTFGSLINVPK
+448 DTFGSLITVPQS
-459 NIQESLDMIE
+459 ILDSLGMIE
-469 ALVAKPLSTDLLSR
+469 ALLAKPISSDLLRR
-483 QAQVDA
+483 QAQLDA
-489 RDQIMPLIHQAR
+489 RDQIAPLVNQAR
-501 LLGATYD
+501 LLGSLYD

-513 PPYIGVKGM
+513 PPYGGSRYM
-522 NPKLKKYL
+522 NEDLRL
-530 QDNYGD
+530 FARDNYELSKAD
-536 VKSDVFAAFIVRDTL
+536 LYTMFLQRSFSLCREN
-551 FAKPSGRLGFMSPFV
+551 GRSSFVCPFV
-566 WMFISSYEKLR
+566 WMYTSTFEEIRKLI
-577 SYLLDKKTITSL
+577 LDKSSICSL
-589 VQLEYSGFDGAT
+589 IQLEYNAFEPAMVPVAT
-601 VPICTFTLS
+601 FSLL
-610 NSHNSDFKGS
+610 HNSKTSGAYINLGEFKGHN
-620 YVRLSDFRGSENQAP
+620 NQAP
-635 KTLEAIAN
+635 RTLDAIAD
-643 PDCGWLFSAA
+643 PSVPYRYQADSTSFA
-653 ASDFE
+653 
-658 KIPGSPIAYWSSDA
+658 KIPGSPIAYKASPS
-672 MLRCYSGGVPLKER
+672 LRRLFATER
-686 APAKLGMR
+686 CLGDFCDF
-694 TGDNHK
+694 TGSQNK
-700 WLRLWHEVSRN
+700 TGN
-711 NSKYDSS
+711 NGRYTRMHWELSINDVG
-718 NSQEAV
+718 Q
-724 QSGKSW
+724 GKRW
-730 FPYTKGGEFRRWY
+730 NVYTKGGGE
-743 GNNEWVIFW
+743 
-752 HNDGYEIKKET
+752 KK
-763 LEKYPQLSWE
+763 W
-773 NLGWKISNEHD
+773 
-784 FFKKSCT
+784 F
-791 WSFISSSNFGVRI
+791 
-804 ATGGALFDVAGSS
+804 
-817 AFPATNELYQVAG
+817 G
-830 FLCSKLAFEF
+830 FLNSVVDWSVSAREFYMQNPTSNLLSEAFWFRSGITYSMLTSNTATFRVLPSGCVYDMGGPSFHPDPQDNYIF
-840 LKQLNPTLNFQ
+840 LSLCNSNIAKIVFNILNPTLNLQ
-851 VANINSLPWMDV
+851 TRDVKNLPVHSALFSKRHELNALV
-863 SKHGPQIDEIVQE
+863 SRLVDAATDDWNAVETSAGFIRPTALDHENAEEGIFAAIKMTKERRQNVKD
-876 LLEISKSDWDSKE
+876 LEI
-889 TSWDFASADVVNQI
+889 
-903 TIPSSLSQNYACL
+903 
-916 RDKWRHTT
+916 
-924 LNMQQ
+924 
-929 LEAENNRL
+929 ENNRIL
-937 FIDAYGLKDELSPD
+937 LDIYGLSEDISADIKDRDIFLEETD
-951 VPLHEITLT
+951 IAV
-960 CNPHYRYGGDLTEAE
+960 EA
-975 REERL
+975 
-980 KSDTMRELISYA
+980 KQIVSFA
-992 VGCVMG
+992 FGCVMG

-1024 FPVDE
+1024 FPADE
-1029 DSIIP
+1029 DGIIP
-1034 ITDDPW
+1034 ITEDPW

-1051 FLGVVWTGAPVM
+1051 FLGVAWPEAPVM
-1063 ETLRILTDG
+1063 ETLSTLTDG
-1072 LTMGKGGEPRDV
+1072 LTLGKGGEPRDA
-1084 LRVYL
+1084 LRGYL

-1130 TLARMRT
+1130 TLARVRT

-1166 KTRKTKE
+1166 KARKTKE
-1173 KDKFGKQLV
+1173 KDKLGKQLV